1 VITHTSTVTVYVSDQ
16 DKALDF
22 YVNKLGFEKRADNPM
37 GPGAPRWI
45 EVAPPGAQTA
55 ILLYKPTQSMPGAST
70 YERALSSIGTMTTF
84 IFNVDDM
91 QATCRELESRGVEF
105 AEKPRKQPYGWWATI
120 KDADGNM
127 IGLHQ

>member
-1 VITHTSTVTVYVSDQ
+1 MTVFVRDQ
-16 DKALDF
+16 DKALAF
-22 YVNKLGFEKRADNPM
+22 YTEKLGFEVRNDRPM

-55 ILLYKPTQSMPGAST
+55 ILLYKPTESMPGAST
-70 YERALSSIGTMTTF
+70 YEQAVSSIGTFTTF

-91 QATCRELESRGVEF
+91 EATCKDLESRGVEF
-105 AEKPRKQPYGWWATI
+105 GDKPRKQPYGWWATI
-120 KDADGNM
+120 KDADGNV

>member
-1 VITHTSTVTVYVSDQ
+1 VITHTSTVTVFVMDQ
-16 DKALDF
+16 DRALAF
-22 YVNKLGFEKRADNPM
+22 YIEKLGFEKRSDNPM

-55 ILLYKPTQSMPGAST
+55 ILLYKPTESMPGAST
-70 YERALSSIGTMTTF
+70 YERALSSIGTFTTF

-91 QATCRELESRGVEF
+91 EATCRELESRGVEF
-105 AEKPRKQPYGWWATI
+105 VDKPRRQAYGWWASI
-120 KDADGNM
+120 KDADGNV